1 MADETKIIRIVV
13 DSSKAVDGSAAA
25 TRALERME
33 RAQGSAVSSL
43 DRMERGLGKIGGL
56 LKAHLALAIADIGA
70 RLVQMGKH
78 AFDAAAG
85 LDELADQIGV
95 SNKFLQASQF
105 LAAQNGVKL
114 EQLETAYG
122 KFNQKMGE
130 AADGSKEMV
139 EALQKLGVKNLDL
152 AGKLRP
158 TEDIMEDV
166 AAAIAGIDDPA
177 RRAAAAVEFF
187 GKSGTKL
194 LPMMAEIGNGADA
207 MAAKMIKAGAYIGP
221 ETSKRLDEMADAAE
235 RASFRWRAAF
245 ANMISAVADWYERNR
260 TLVNLVTLGLAGMVE
275 LIAKDPQKI
284 TGAIGDAYDAAIRK
298 AGDWIDVTK
307 SAFDSVIIAGARFAA
322 GFGEAIR
329 SIPGFLKK
337 AFIDGMNDAIEAIEK
352 GLNIINRTMVEQAP
366 WTSKKLGITPDP
378 VKFGRLDGGGA
389 STADRNAG
397 IRAAEDKA
405 EADMRGRGYGREY
418 KADREAQRKID
429 FDDWF
434 AKQEAGA
441 TGYVPPKTTGGGF
454 STVKGSGDAEAD
466 RMRKALGDAARELEQ
481 ARAFAGAANQGAD
494 AVARLE
500 IHFRALKA
508 AQDVFGKT
516 ADDNTKGVADLTAKL
531 EGQALV
537 TQKLKNLGDFRIGTQ
552 TLRDQNELLEAELRL
567 AGELPAIREREL
579 ATLKVMQEVRAKG
592 LSDNK
597 QDIDDRIA
605 LMETNEHLKTQA
617 EEIKRSNELWMEPLK
632 TALSSIQTTAAD
644 AFENMLNSGKL
655 HFEELGQVF
664 KKMVI
669 RMAAEFLALA
679 TVRPVMSV
687 LVNAVSPNMASV
699 MGLGGGTSMPGLG
712 GGSGGGLFGGS
723 GFSMPSTGGGLG
735 RYGEVLESSSSSS
748 SSGGLIGGGLSN
760 MFSGASSFLQRP
772 MASLFSSAAPAG
784 GYADVGALLSS
795 GSTGASASASGIG
808 GIGGMSIG
816 AGLGSALGI
825 GMGAYQ
831 AITSKSL
838 GGTLG
843 GIGSMIGSGMMLI
856 PGMQIPG
863 MIVTALSAILP
874 SLIGEPNA
882 RTHSSTNASLHYG
895 NGNWY
900 TTGGAYGPNANS
912 GQSESALRGLTG
924 GIDSVLGI
932 LGGVKDPSKV
942 WGLNASSWTAQGKD
956 WSYTSNATHLVDPE
970 TGSQEAWRM
979 NMDDMMDTGAAQV
992 AIRSILSGAVGET
1005 SATMKT
1011 ALESMRAASMGI
1023 KETAESIVFVDD
1035 VYELLGK
1042 GALTVRTQFRE
1053 LEKQFDD
1060 MTDKA
1065 TRLGLALAPIEAE
1078 QKKATER
1085 LGQDYVD
1092 NLIDPIAASLRAWED
1107 EKQSILANIDY
1118 IKQHTDV
1125 VVDNARITEALLR
1138 REAALKEQLYG
1149 GAISQ
1154 LEDAIRRL
1162 SLGDLAN
1169 LSPTTMLTGV
1179 RAAYQATVAQARSG
1193 DSSAIARVAAEG
1205 TTFAQAAQSYYA
1217 SGPDYEALKQQ
1228 ILDDLLTI
1236 QSQLQGSGGSA
1247 NNPAPND
1254 NNGATQVAVAQVVQL
1269 QTVVSE
1275 QSRQIAA
1282 LMAKLSETNDLLLRR
1297 VVNG

>member
-1 MADETKIIRIVV
+1 MAEETKIIRIVV

-33 RAQGSAVSSL
+33 KAQRDVGSSME
-43 DRMERGLGKIGGL
+43 RMEKSLGRMGGF
-56 LKAHLALAIADIGA
+56 LKAQLALAIADIGA
-70 RLVQMGKH
+70 RLIQMGKH
-78 AFDAAAG
+78 AFDAASG
-85 LDELADQIGV
+85 LDELAEQLGV
-95 SNKFLQASQF
+95 TNKFLQASQF
-105 LAAQNGVKL
+105 LAGQNGVKL

-130 AADGSKEMV
+130 AADGSKEV
-139 EALQKLGVKNLDL
+139 IESLQKLGVKNLDL
-152 AGKLRP
+152 AGNLRP
-158 TEDIMEDV
+158 TEDIMQDV
-166 AAAIAGIDDPA
+166 AAAITGIDDPA
-177 RRAAAAVEFF
+177 RRAAAAVDFF

-194 LPMMAEIGNGADA
+194 LPMMAEIANGADA
-207 MAAKMIKAGAYIGP
+207 MAAKMIQAGAYIGP

-235 RASFRWRAAF
+235 RVSFRWRAVF

-260 TLVNLVTLGLAGMVE
+260 TLVNLVTFGLAGMVE

-284 TGAIGDAYDAAIRK
+284 TGAISDAYDAAIRK
-298 AGDWIDVTK
+298 AGDWIDVAK

-337 AFIDGMNDAIEAIEK
+337 AFIDGMNDAIEAIEN

-378 VKFGRLDGGGA
+378 VKLGRLDGGGA
-389 STADRNAG
+389 SAADRNAG

-405 EADMRGRGYGREY
+405 EADMRSRGYGRDY

-434 AKQEAGA
+434 AKQEAGS
-441 TGYVPPKTTGGGF
+441 TGYTPPKTTGGGL
-454 STVKGSGDAEAD
+454 SPPKGSGDAEAD
-466 RMRKALGDAARELEQ
+466 RMRKVLGDAARELEE

-516 ADDNTKGVADLTAKL
+516 ADENTKGVADLTAKL
-531 EGQALV
+531 EGQALA
-537 TQKLKNLGDFRIGTQ
+537 TQKLKNLGDFRVGTQ
-552 TLRDQNELLEAELRL
+552 TLRDQNELLEAEVRL
-567 AGELPAIREREL
+567 AGELPGIREREL
-579 ATLKVMQEVRAKG
+579 ATLRVMQEVRAKG
-592 LSDNK
+592 LSDSK
-597 QDIDDRIA
+597 QDIEDRIS
-605 LMETNEHLKTQA
+605 LMETNERLKSQA

-655 HFEELGQVF
+655 NFEELGQVF

-712 GGSGGGLFGGS
+712 GGSGGGLFGGG
-723 GFSMPSTGGGLG
+723 GFSMPSMGGGLG
-735 RYGEVLESSSSSS
+735 RYGEVLESSG
-748 SSGGLIGGGLSN
+748 SSGGGGGFFSGLSN

-808 GIGGMSIG
+808 GIGGVSIG
-816 AGLGSALGI
+816 AGLGSAIGI

-874 SLIGEPNA
+874 SIIGEPNT

-895 NGNWY
+895 GGNWY
-900 TTGGAYGPNANS
+900 TTGGAYGADANS

-924 GIDSVLGI
+924 GIDSVFGL
-932 LGGVKDPSKV
+932 LGGVKDASKV

-956 WSYTSNATHLVDPE
+956 WSYTSNATHLVDPA

-992 AIRSILSGAVGET
+992 AIRSILGGAVGEIT
-1005 SATMKT
+1005 ATMTT
-1011 ALESMRAASMGI
+1011 ALKAMSAASMGI
-1023 KETAESIVFVDD
+1023 EETGKSILFVDE
-1035 VYELLGK
+1035 VYERLGK
-1042 GALTVRTQFRE
+1042 GALTVRAQFRE
-1053 LEKQFDD
+1053 LESQFTE
-1060 MTDKA
+1060 MTA
-1065 TRLGLALAPIEAE
+1065 TAKRLGLSLAPIEAE

-1085 LGQDYVD
+1085 LGRDYID
-1092 NLIDPIAASLRAWED
+1092 NLIDPIAVGLRAWAD
-1107 EKQSILANIDY
+1107 EKASILANVDY
-1118 IKQHTDV
+1118 IGKNTDV
-1125 VVDNARITEALLR
+1125 IVDMARINEALLR
-1138 REAALKEQLYG
+1138 KEAALKEQLYG

-1154 LEDAIRRL
+1154 LEDAIKRL
-1162 SLGDLAN
+1162 LPGGNLAN
-1169 LSPTTMLTGV
+1169 IDPAGTLAGLQAT
-1179 RAAYQATVAQARSG
+1179 YQATYAQASAG
-1193 DSSAIARVAAEG
+1193 DAAAINRFGGESSAYAEY
-1205 TTFAQAAQSYYA
+1205 AQSYFAGSPEYNA
-1217 SGPDYEALKQQ
+1217 IKLQIIEA
-1228 ILDDLLTI
+1228 
-1236 QSQLQGSGGSA
+1236 
-1247 NNPAPND
+1247 
-1254 NNGATQVAVAQVVQL
+1254 L
-1269 QTVVSE
+1269 QTV
-1275 QSRQIAA
+1275 QAAA
-1282 LMAKLSETNDLLLRR
+1282 LGPSVQADGTTTTAPANANGAQMQQLLGTVNNLIAELQQERQESAKLRAVLSRYVTTQAA
-1297 VVNG
+1297 